1 MQMQMH
7 HGPPGPARAPVPQQS
22 FSSSRQTLLQQTEAV
37 WIQLGNLA
45 EQMGNL
51 DDAMASYERALR
63 TNPNSIPAMSAMSS
77 VLRTREDFP
86 KAAEYLNAIL
96 KLDERN
102 GEAWGCL
109 GHCYLMMD
117 DLQQAYNAYQTA
129 LVHLPNPKEPRLWYG
144 IGILYDRYGSLDHA
158 EDAFAQVMKMQPDF
172 DKAHEIYFRL
182 GIIYKQQQKYNES
195 LECFKYIVNSP
206 PPPLTEE
213 DIWFQIGHVHEQQKD
228 FENAKIAYHKV
239 LERDPNHAKVLQ
251 QLGWLH
257 HTQSQHYDS
266 QERAIEYLEKSVAA
280 DNSDAQSWYLLGRC
294 YMQMQKYP
302 KAYEAYQQAVY
313 RDGRNPTFWCSIG
326 VLYYQI
332 NQYRDALDAYSRAI
346 RLNPYISEVWYDLGT
361 LYESC
366 NNQIADALDAYQRA
380 ADLDPTNPHI
390 KTRLQLLR
398 SGQTG
403 GAAPGPTDVHPQ
415 AYQAPGAVGPPGPQ
429 WAGSGSGAPQAPPPQ
444 PQQPMLNGSAQGPA
458 GPNSWS
464 GRISDINPP
473 PQPRNPY
480 ASERELFR
488 GQAGPGQRPPSPQP
502 EQQMRP
508 YQDANRMPEQ
518 LRRGPSPPPPG
529 HYAAPPPPPP
539 PQQTQQPPQGSQPP
553 RVRNPN
559 YGGHTPVAVL
569 QPSSGP
575 SPSGAASNPLMP
587 YRAGSPRNDGR
598 QPMHENRMPSP
609 KSAYPQHPPYQAH
622 PDQAGPHGP
631 EPGAPVPPQPGM
643 ASDGPHHR
651 EHDHRPP
658 SVGPKRMREWEDE
671 REAKKPSTE
680 ESRARMED
688 IRHRRPSTSPRVE
701 PYRRNSSEARRFDE
715 RRMEDARRAEEQ
727 RRVDEMRRADEQRH
741 NNEAYH
747 PSEAAHHPPTH
758 STAGHLPPMQQ
769 GPSAM
774 QGLMH
779 EGPGAQAGPAK
790 KEYQSGPEERR
801 LEHPPAASS
810 IVGEPER
817 AARAMEVDENYDD
830 SGEEDK
836 KTGIV
841 PGPSSSSGATA
852 TAEVKNGPSAT
863 ANMNGN

>member
-7 HGPPGPARAPVPQQS
+7 HGPPGPARPPVPQS
-22 FSSSRQTLLQQTEAV
+22 FSSSRQTLLAQTEAV

-63 TNPNSIPAMSAMSS
+63 TNPNSIPAMNAMSS

-182 GIIYKQQQKYNES
+182 GIIYKQQGKYNES

-206 PPPLTEE
+206 PTPLTEE

-228 FENAKIAYHKV
+228 FENAKIAYHRV
-239 LERDPNHAKVLQ
+239 LDRDPNHAKVLQ

-257 HTQSQHYDS
+257 HTQSQHFDS

-346 RLNPYISEVWYDLGT
+346 RLNPWISEVWYDLGT

-366 NNQIADALDAYQRA
+366 NNQTADALDAYTRA
-380 ADLDPTNPHI
+380 AELDPNNPHI
-390 KTRLQLLR
+390 KTRLELLH
-398 SGQTG
+398 SGQ
-403 GAAPGPTDVHPQ
+403 ASRAPPGQPTDVHPQ
-415 AYQAPGAVGPPGPQ
+415 AYQAAGAVGPPGPQ
-429 WAGSGSGAPQAPPPQ
+429 WAGSGSGAAPPP
-444 PQQPMLNGSAQGPA
+444 PQQPMLNGGPPGPGQG
-458 GPNSWS
+458 SWG

-480 ASERELFR
+480 AADREPFR
-488 GQAGPGQRPPSPQP
+488 GQPPPGQRPASPQQ
-502 EQQMRP
+502 EQMRP
-508 YQDANRMPEQ
+508 YQDVNRLPDQ
-518 LRRGPSPPPPG
+518 HRRGHSPPPPA
-529 HYAAPPPPPP
+529 HYAAPQPPPP
-539 PQQTQQPPQGSQPP
+539 PQQAQQPPQGPQPP

-559 YGGHTPVAVL
+559 YGGHTPAAVL
-569 QPSSGP
+569 QPASAPGP
-575 SPSGAASNPLMP
+575 GVAPSNPLMP
-587 YRAGSPRNDGR
+587 YRTGSPRNDGR
-598 QPMHENRMPSP
+598 PPMHENRMPSP
-609 KSAYPQHPPYQAH
+609 KSAYPQQQPPYTAH
-622 PDQAGPHGP
+622 PDHAGPHGP
-631 EPGAPVPPQPGM
+631 EPGVALPPQPGM
-643 ASDGPHHR
+643 PADPSLHR
-651 EHDHRPP
+651 EHDARPS

-671 REAKKPSTE
+671 RDVKKITTE
-680 ESRARMED
+680 ETRARMED
-688 IRHRRPSTSPRVE
+688 IRHRRPSTPTRLES
-701 PYRRNSSEARRFDE
+701 YRRTSSEARRFDE
-715 RRMEDARRAEEQ
+715 RRMEEQ
-727 RRVDEMRRADEQRH
+727 RRADEMRRADEQRH
-741 NNEAYH
+741 GNEGYH
-747 PSEAAHHPPTH
+747 PSEAAHQPQSH
-758 STAGHLPPMQQ
+758 SIPGHLPPMQQ

-779 EGPGAQAGPAK
+779 EGSGSQAVPAK
-790 KEYQSGPEERR
+790 KEYPSGPEERR
-801 LEHPPAASS
+801 MEHPPAAHPPMVS
-810 IVGEPER
+810 EPER
-817 AARAMEVDENYDD
+817 AARTMDVDENYDD

-836 KTGIV
+836 KVIV
-841 PGPSSSSGATA
+841 GPSSAPGAATA
-852 TAEVKNGPSAT
+852 TELKNGTPTSAS
-863 ANMNGN
+863 MNGN